1 MRGEHEVDTDE
12 FSLPSPLD
20 ALGPQ
25 SISASVEVDLGALS
39 DAGMVRSKNED
50 HFLVARFD
58 RNMQTVL
65 TNLPPGHIPISCGET
80 AYGLLVAD
88 GMGGHAAGEIAS
100 RNAVSLMVDLVLRTP
115 DWILRLDERWLQKVR
130 QRMEWRFQQV
140 QEALTGQA
148 RENPAL
154 SGMGTT
160 LTVACSAGAELIL
173 VHVGDSRAYLFRQN
187 RLHRLTCDHTMA
199 QSLADVGVIAPEAVA
214 THPMRH
220 ILTNVLGGGGERLRV
235 EYREVRLA
243 DGDQV
248 LLCTDGLTDLV
259 PDACILEVLRT
270 AKTAADACRVLV
282 DLALKAGGRDN
293 VTVILGRYRIS
304 QENG

>member
-1 MRGEHEVDTDE
+1 MRGEQDIDTDE
-12 FSLPSPLD
+12 FTLPT
-20 ALGPQ
+20 ALTTQGPQ
-25 SISASVEVDLGALS
+25 SNSASVEVDLGALS
-39 DAGMVRSKNED
+39 DAGKVRPKNED

-58 RNMQTVL
+58 RNMHTLL
-65 TNLPPGHIPISCGET
+65 TNLPPGQIPPSCGET
-80 AYGLLVAD
+80 AYGMLVAD
-88 GMGGHAAGEIAS
+88 GMGGHAGGDIAS

-140 QEALTGQA
+140 QEALTDQA
-148 RENPAL
+148 REDPTL

-160 LTVACSAGAELIL
+160 LTMACSAGADLIL

-220 ILTNVLGGGGERLRV
+220 ILTNVLGGKGERLRV
-235 EYREVRLA
+235 EYRELRLS
-243 DGDQV
+243 DGDQI
-248 LLCTDGLTDLV
+248 LLCSDGLTDLV
-259 PDACILEVLRT
+259 TDTAIAEVLRT
-270 AKTAADACRVLV
+270 AKTAADACRAMV
-282 DLALKAGGRDN
+282 DLALKSGGRDN
-293 VTVILGRYRIS
+293 VTVILGRYRIP
-304 QENG
+304 QANG